1 MQSHVCEDG
10 KEYAAMIDIPENH
23 IFRIDI
29 GIDYSMYKKN
39 EIEVVEGLIELGDW
53 QLNAICNNR
62 VARIKELILEL
73 HSAEHISVNRRTE
86 IEGEIG
92 ELWRRIEE
100 AKREGVHRDYGLLKS
115 LIFGGAT
122 ADDVYPMMPDF
133 YAQAY
138 DLNRQI
144 ISRRYNRD
152 GGNRGI
158 GRKMIG
164 LIGRALSLWGA
175 INSAIEIASKFGGS
189 FRSTK
194 VTSSDITGRI
204 ETYAA
209 KPIREVPHAP
219 PPTPTN

>member
-1 MQSHVCEDG
+1 
-10 KEYAAMIDIPENH
+10 MINIPENH

-29 GIDYSMYKKN
+29 GIDYSIYKKN

-62 VARIKELILEL
+62 VARIKELKLEL
-73 HSAEHISVNRRTE
+73 HSAEQISVNRRTE

-92 ELWRRIEE
+92 ELRRRIEE

-122 ADDVYPMMPDF
+122 ADDVYPMMPDS

-144 ISRRYNRD
+144 IARRNSRN

-158 GRKMIG
+158 VRKMIG
-164 LIGRALSLWGA
+164 LIGRAFSLWGI
-175 INSAIEIASKFGGS
+175 INSAVDIASRFGGS
-189 FRSTK
+189 FRSSK

-204 ETYAA
+204 ETYAV
-209 KPIREVPHAP
+209 KPVREVPHATP
-219 PPTPTN
+219 STPTPTN

>member
-1 MQSHVCEDG
+1 
-10 KEYAAMIDIPENH
+10 MIDIPENH

-62 VARIKELILEL
+62 EARIKELKLEL

-86 IEGEIG
+86 IEEEIG
-92 ELWRRIEE
+92 ELRRQIEE
-100 AKREGVHRDYGLLKS
+100 ARREGVHRDYGFLKS
-115 LIFGGAT
+115 LIFSGAT

-144 ISRRYNRD
+144 IVRRDNRD
-152 GGNRGI
+152 SGNRGI
-158 GRKMIG
+158 GKKMLG
-164 LIGRALSLWGA
+164 LLGRALSLWGA
-175 INSAIEIASKFGGS
+175 INSAIDIASRFGGS
-189 FRSTK
+189 FRSTG

-204 ETYAA
+204 EICAA
-209 KPIREVPHAP
+209 KSVREVPHAP
-219 PPTPTN
+219 PPTPSPTN